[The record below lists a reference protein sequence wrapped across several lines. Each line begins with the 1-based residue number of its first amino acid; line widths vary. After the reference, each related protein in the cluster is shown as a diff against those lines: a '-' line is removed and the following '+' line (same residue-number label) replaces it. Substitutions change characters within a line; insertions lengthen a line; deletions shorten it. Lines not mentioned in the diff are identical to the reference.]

1 MQKTLEKRK
10 ITRFFKCAGEKN
22 PTLSG
27 QFFLVVIIN
36 IVKLNNK
43 SISSCYQW
51 LLIHDTIPHLATS
64 FYGKATSEWLFN
76 KHFFMTVSFNPIL
89 INTCIWLLASLKTV
103 KIIGKNL

>member
-10 ITRFFKCAGEKN
+10 ITRFFKCAGEKKPN
-22 PTLSG
+22 FKWSI
-27 QFFLVVIIN
+27 FLVVIIN

-51 LLIHDTIPHLATS
+51 LLTHDTIPHLATS

-76 KHFFMTVSFNPIL
+76 KLFFMTVSFNPIL

>member
-10 ITRFFKCAGEKN
+10 ITRFFKCAGEKKN

-51 LLIHDTIPHLATS
+51 LLTHDTIPHLATS

-76 KHFFMTVSFNPIL
+76 KHFL
-89 INTCIWLLASLKTV
+89 
-103 KIIGKNL
+103 

>member
-1 MQKTLEKRK
+1 MLEK
-10 ITRFFKCAGEKN
+10 KN

-51 LLIHDTIPHLATS
+51 LLTHDTIPHLATS

-89 INTCIWLLASLKTV
+89 INTRIWLLASLKTV